1 MTNIQ
6 DITTQLAD
14 IWGAKT
20 LSEFRNE
27 AAKELNGTAFVSLRA
42 GSSPRHVLAFCLTGE
57 HEIAQ
62 VKKKFKL
69 PKRAAFNWKQTTLPK
84 LAARAMFEGGFI
96 CDAEIGRDNRLTAL
110 VMMSTDPRTIAI
122 LEKAFNMPP

>member
-1 MTNIQ
+1 MTNIEE
-6 DITTQLAD
+6 IAAQLAD
-14 IWGAKT
+14 AWGAKT

-27 AAKELNGTAFVSLRA
+27 AAKELNGTAFVSLRTGA
-42 GSSPRHVLAFCLTGE
+42 GPRHVLAFCLTGE

-69 PKRAAFNWKQTTLPK
+69 VKRAAFNWKQATLPK

-96 CDAEIGRDNRLTAL
+96 YDAEINGENQLTAL
-110 VMMSTDPRTIAI
+110 VLMSTDPRSIAI
-122 LEKAFNMPP
+122 LEKAFNLPP